1 MIQNDNFSVYTL
13 SIEINLLEFNPKYP
27 KNPKTLGEKIRKARM
42 DKRLEI
48 KELAAIIGVAPDTVI
63 NWEIRGVKPRKKVY
77 KRLRKNLFSRSH
89 FR

>member
-1 MIQNDNFSVYTL
+1 
-13 SIEINLLEFNPKYP
+13 
-27 KNPKTLGEKIRKARM
+27 M
-42 DKRLEI
+42 DKHLEI
-48 KELAAIIGVAPDTVI
+48 KELAEFVSVTEDTLI